1 LCASVWEPMYNPTP
15 EQADIDRQK
24 AYDTGV
30 PHGYVPPG
38 DKYAGHATVRLLV
51 RSELHTDEEYGGP
64 FWIDVS
70 VPVYAPSA
78 HLSCF
83 LHVSPCTVV
92 CSGLA
97 TPCARFVKPTWKA
110 TRTAAQLVRWYSQRV
125 GFSAAP

>member
-1 LCASVWEPMYNPTP
+1 MYNPTP

-64 FWIDVS
+64 FWIEVS
-70 VPVYAPSA
+70 VSCAPQVNTSIFMSPPPSLLHPVV
-78 HLSCF
+78 F
-83 LHVSPCTVV
+83 LPATPV
-92 CSGLA
+92 CS
-97 TPCARFVKPTWKA
+97 P
-110 TRTAAQLVRWYSQRV
+110 RTADLERHTTPGTTSRSMPP
-125 GFSAAP
+125 GRRILNSSATS